1 MDESA
6 LIRGVL
12 GSVLGGRRRR
22 RRMFSSPTTL
32 LTAAGL
38 VWGVVESLQQR
49 GEALPVPGAP
59 GPPGGPPPLPG
70 AGGAAPS
77 VSDGTMRVVRLA
89 ISAAGADGTIDAE
102 ERAAIL
108 EQASAAGVGEIVGA
122 ELARPRPVAEI
133 VRGVTDEAERRSL
146 YVVAYGVVRGDEQP
160 NGAERI
166 YLAKLA
172 DLLGLDPAAI
182 PEIERQAQ
190 AV

>member
-22 RRMFSSPTTL
+22 RRLFSSPTTL

-38 VWGVVESLQQR
+38 VWGVVETMRQ
-49 GEALPVPGAP
+49 PGDATPAPAP
-59 GPPGGPPPLPG
+59 GGVPPPLPG
-70 AGGAAPS
+70 GSPPA

-89 ISAAGADGTIDAE
+89 ISAAGADGTIDAD

-108 EQASAAGVGEIVGA
+108 EQASAAGVGELVGA
-122 ELARPRPVAEI
+122 ELKRPRPVAEI

-172 DLLGLDPAAI
+172 DLLGLEPSGVQDL
-182 PEIERQAQ
+182 ERQAVQ
-190 AV
+190 GIAG